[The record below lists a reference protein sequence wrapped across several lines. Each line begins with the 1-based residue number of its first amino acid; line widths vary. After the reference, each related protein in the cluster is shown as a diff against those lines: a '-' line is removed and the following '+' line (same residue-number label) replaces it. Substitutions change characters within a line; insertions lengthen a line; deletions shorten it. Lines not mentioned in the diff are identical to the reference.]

1 MLKNPDIFGQAVL
14 DFHHQQ
20 QPENIIVH
28 SEDFDDDEIPTDY
41 LFRSYEE
48 MPILEQ
54 KALQLAEGKILD
66 VGSCAGSHSL
76 YLQQQNKEVK
86 AIDVSE
92 GAIEVCQLRGVKNAE
107 VKDFFQLKNE
117 QFDTILMLM
126 NGSGIIG
133 KLKNLTQF
141 FQHVKTLLKP
151 NGKILIDSSD
161 LRYLFDED
169 EDGGIWVNP
178 NKYYG
183 ELSYSISYKNE
194 TSTKFD
200 WLYIDFNSLQLAAQ
214 SNEFSCELIKE
225 GEHFDYLAMLK
236 MK

>member
-1 MLKNPDIFGQAVL
+1 MKNPDIFGQAVL